1 VTLITRQETEMTL
14 KFLRK
19 SGVWS
24 ICDLLTASPFLK
36 GGGWRWSDYGE
47 TEMDA
52 TEVRYL

>member
-1 VTLITRQETEMTL
+1 MILLTRQETEMTF

-24 ICDLLTASPFLK
+24 ICDLLTAPPFLK
-36 GGGWRWSDYGE
+36 GGGRRWSDYGE

-52 TEVRYL
+52 TEVRDL